1 MASSVLWFSSRGL
14 GNCFRRMRGQQSI
27 QSQQMSLLLHCLS
40 APPPHGLKIP
50 PAGSSVTGH
59 NLPLREEGV
68 FPMFALILACYVAVQ
83 RAGSPLRFWTHS
95 VWSRERLVDW
105 RRGRL
110 GNIITCAQGEV
121 VWWRTVTLTQ
131 WNKHLLGAK
140 YFRTLL
146 PSVLEVC
153 LNLIQI
159 LHK

>member
-1 MASSVLWFSSRGL
+1 MWISCVDIVIATHTRVIISLKSEHLRIASYVLWFSSRGL

-27 QSQQMSLLLHCLS
+27 QSQQMSLLLYCLS

-68 FPMFALILACYVAVQ
+68 FPMLALIHAYYVGVQ

-95 VWSRERLVDW
+95 VWSQERLEYW
-105 RRGRL
+105 RGRL

-121 VWWRTVTLTQ
+121 VW
-131 WNKHLLGAK
+131 
-140 YFRTLL
+140 
-146 PSVLEVC
+146 
-153 LNLIQI
+153 
-159 LHK
+159 